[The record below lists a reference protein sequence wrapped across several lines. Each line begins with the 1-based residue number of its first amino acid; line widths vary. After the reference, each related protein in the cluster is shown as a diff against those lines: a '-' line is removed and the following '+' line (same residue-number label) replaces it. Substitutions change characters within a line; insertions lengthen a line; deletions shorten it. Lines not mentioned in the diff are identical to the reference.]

1 MNEPAY
7 PFDMSSDA
15 LNYRF
20 NSVSKQYT
28 IAKRIQ
34 FTPFPDNA
42 LLYNLALGDVMPD
55 GNLDDSIVSN
65 NQDLNRVMATV
76 FQAIVSFF
84 DRYPSKLVYFQGSD
98 EAGIR
103 TRLYR
108 VLITRELNKA
118 AELFTIYGC
127 DANNSIEEFILNRDY
142 VGFILQRK
150 TV

>member
-7 PFDMSSDA
+7 PFDVSNDA
-15 LNYRF
+15 LNYQF
-20 NSVSKQYT
+20 TSVGKEHT
-28 IAKRIQ
+28 ISKRIQ

-55 GNLDDSIVSN
+55 GNLDDSIISN

-76 FQAIVSFF
+76 FRAILSFF

-108 VLITRELNKA
+108 VLITRELDKA
-118 AELFTIYGC
+118 TELFTIYGC
-127 DANNSIEEFILNRDY
+127 DASKSIEEFTPNRDY
-142 VGFILQRK
+142 TGFIFQRR
-150 TV
+150 TS